1 MGPGPLLKESP
12 SSSVYTRFTVWEVLY
27 KVGRLPPVPPVP
39 PVLWLQEARP
49 PGWMLTAP

>member
-1 MGPGPLLKESP
+1 MGLGPLLKESP

-27 KVGRLPPVPPVP
+27 KVGRLPPVPPV
-39 PVLWLQEARP
+39 LWPQEARP